1 MIINRNSL
9 DFGFLK
15 SINALEDKYQIIIQ
29 FEYVKNDCIAHCF
42 STEFQLIEIA
52 TIKVGTRSDT
62 KERWHINLSKELK
75 RQWS

>member
-9 DFGFLK
+9 DFGFLR
-15 SINALEDKYQIIIQ
+15 NLRALEEKYQLIIQ
-29 FEYVKNDCIAHCF
+29 LEYIKNDCIAHCF

-52 TIKVGTRSDT
+52 TIKIGTRDDT
-62 KERWHINLSKELK
+62 KERWYITLSKELK